1 MPRIVLIVLL
11 AVGVALI
18 LGAGALVFFN
28 GGLSFG
34 PAETPTPVP
43 TIVVAADEP
52 TPVATTDINQAFVQV
67 VVSLQTVPRG
77 YLMTSD
83 VLTLE
88 TRLAD
93 QVPLDAVYR
102 VEDAVGLYARNDI
115 YQGET
120 IVRNSLVRDV
130 TLDGQQEYGPSSLI
144 PPGYVA
150 MSVPADRL
158 GTVGYGVAPGDF
170 VDILVTFLLFSIDE
184 EFQTRL
190 PNSANFYMEQLVP
203 SEGTDENGNP
213 IVMPVP
219 VIYTISPYGRFE
231 RLPDGNIGHVT
242 PSETESRG
250 VHVAFLIQN
259 AKVIQVG
266 PWLPPSAAQ
275 PPTPTP
281 DPNAAEEQPVVP
293 TPTALFFTEIDSIL
307 LALPPQQQLF
317 LKYSVES
324 NSVIDYALRGIND
337 GQLYPVENVTL
348 DYLLQRFNVEIP
360 PDFTY
365 IAYPSASVF
374 YSNPLPPVEGVPG
387 LIATTTIPAEYYF
400 VPAEEEQP

>member
-1 MPRIVLIVLL
+1 MPRILLIILL

-18 LGAGALVFFN
+18 LGAGALFFFN
-28 GGLSFG
+28 GGLSLG
-34 PAETPTPVP
+34 PAETPTPIP

-52 TPVATTDINQAFVQV
+52 TPIATTDVNQAFVQV

-120 IVRNSLVRDV
+120 IVRNSLIRDV

-158 GTVGYGVAPGDF
+158 GTVGYGLASGDF
-170 VDILVTFLLFSIDE
+170 VDILVTFLLFPIDE
-184 EFQTRL
+184 EFQSRL
-190 PNSANFYMEQLVP
+190 PNQASFYLEQEKL
-203 SEGTDENGNP
+203 SESETDQDGNP
-213 IVMPVP
+213 LSITVP
-219 VIYTISPYGRFE
+219 VLYTISPYGRFE
-231 RLPDGNIGHVT
+231 RLPDGSLGHVS
-242 PSETESRG
+242 PSEEISRG

-266 PWLPPSAAQ
+266 PWIPPSAAQ

-281 DPNAAEEQPVVP
+281 DPNAGEEPPAQP
-293 TPTALFFTEIDSIL
+293 TPTALFFAEIDSIL

-324 NSVIDYALRGIND
+324 NSIIDYALRGIND

-348 DYLLQRFNVEIP
+348 DYLVQRFNIEIP
-360 PDFTY
+360 PNFTY
-365 IAYPSASVF
+365 VAYPSEFVYGKETYADGPFPELV
-374 YSNPLPPVEGVPG
+374 
-387 LIATTTIPAEYYF
+387 ATATIEPEYYF
-400 VPAEEEQP
+400 VPVEGEQP

>member
-1 MPRIVLIVLL
+1 MQRIFLIVLL

-18 LGAGALVFFN
+18 LGAVALVFFN

-34 PAETPTPVP
+34 PAETPTPFP
-43 TIVVAADEP
+43 TIAVAADEP
-52 TPVATTDINQAFVQV
+52 TPVATTDPNQAFVQV

-158 GTVGYGVAPGDF
+158 STVGYGVAPGDF
-170 VDILVTFLLFSIDE
+170 VDILVTFLLFPIDE
-184 EFQTRL
+184 EFQSRL
-190 PNSANFYMEQLVP
+190 PNEANFYMEQSVD
-203 SEGTDENGNP
+203 SGETDENGNP
-213 IVMPVP
+213 ITMVVP
-219 VIYTISPYGRFE
+219 VVYTISPYGRFE
-231 RLPDGNIGHVT
+231 RLPDGNLGHVS
-242 PSETESRG
+242 PSEGLSRG

-266 PWLPPSAAQ
+266 PWIPPNAAQ

-281 DPNAAEEQPVVP
+281 DPNAAEEQPVLP
-293 TPTALFFTEIDSIL
+293 TPTALFYTEIDSIL

-324 NSVIDYALRGIND
+324 NSIIDYALRGIND

-348 DYLLQRFNVEIP
+348 DYLVQRFNIEIP
-360 PDFTY
+360 PNFTY
-365 IAYPSASVF
+365 VAYPSEFV
-374 YSNPLPPVEGVPG
+374 YDKQTYDDG
-387 LIATTTIPAEYYF
+387 LFPELVATATIEPEYYF
-400 VPAEEEQP
+400 APTEEEQQ